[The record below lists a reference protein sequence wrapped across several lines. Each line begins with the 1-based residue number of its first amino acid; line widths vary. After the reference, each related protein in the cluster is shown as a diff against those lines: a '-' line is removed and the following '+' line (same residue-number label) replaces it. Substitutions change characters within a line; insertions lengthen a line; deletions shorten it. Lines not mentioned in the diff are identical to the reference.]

1 MAKQRAASRQ
11 RQLQRWSPRPPQPGG
26 ASSLPALPQLPYP
39 AAWALGAAAR
49 GMLRLGYAVS
59 DHHRNALILAVFGF
73 KVGAWG
79 TWCAGLDYS
88 KKYMFPQVVS
98 TCLYRPYCANSV
110 IPTRLL
116 D

>member
-11 RQLQRWSPRPPQPGG
+11 RQLQRWSPRPPKPGG
-26 ASSLPALPQLPYP
+26 PSSLPALPQLPYP

-73 KVGAWG
+73 KVGAWV
-79 TWCAGLDYS
+79 L
-88 KKYMFPQVVS
+88 
-98 TCLYRPYCANSV
+98 SV
-110 IPTRLL
+110 LALNT
-116 D
+116 